1 MGDTAQ
7 VLAPAAGT
15 VSRRYV
21 DEPELTRP
29 DRVAKAF
36 FDRVGA
42 AVALLVA
49 GPLVL
54 VLALAVR
61 ATSDGP
67 ALYRQDRVG
76 LDGRRFRMWKLRT
89 MHEDAD
95 ERRAHLAGLLGT
107 PPLFKMVDDP
117 RITKIGRV
125 LRRWSLDELPQLWNV
140 LKGDMSLVGP
150 RPGMPDE
157 VDRYDE
163 ELSRRRVLVKPGM
176 TGLWQVSGR
185 SNLAWEEC
193 MRLDLHYVDDWSLIL
208 DIRILLRTTAAVV
221 RGDGAY

>member
-1 MGDTAQ
+1 MTPASGTLSRPAVD
-7 VLAPAAGT
+7 APERGPHWIAKA
-15 VSRRYV
+15 VF
-21 DEPELTRP
+21 
-29 DRVAKAF
+29 DRVA
-36 FDRVGA
+36 A
-42 AVALLVA
+42 AIALLLV

-54 VLALAVR
+54 LLALAIK
-61 ATSDGP
+61 ATSDGQ

-89 MHEDAD
+89 MYEDAD
-95 ERRAHLAGLLGT
+95 ERRAQLAAEIGA

-117 RITKIGRV
+117 RVTRIGRV

-140 LKGDMSLVGP
+140 VKGEMSLVGP

-157 VDRYDE
+157 VARHHDE
-163 ELSRRRVLVKPGM
+163 LVRRRMLVKPGI

-185 SNLAWEEC
+185 SNLSWEEC
-193 MRLDLHYVDDWSLIL
+193 VRLDLHYVDNWSLLL
-208 DIRILLRTTAAVV
+208 DVRILLRTVAAVI